1 MNKPRECTI
10 AQTYSDA
17 VVERSH
23 DVTLRVNNLKVM
35 KQFYQQ
41 VLGLQLL
48 GEFPSAVLLKRSDG
62 SCEQIQMLALLQR
75 SIGAGPGRNAAGRIS
90 LNMPIEGHEMEKK
103 RLQSLGL
110 KVGETNHEGIEKR
123 ALCFRDPEGN
133 EVKLLFRNPT
143 LDS

>member
-1 MNKPRECTI
+1 MNKARECTI
-10 AQTYSDA
+10 AQTYGDA

-23 DVTLRVNNLKVM
+23 DVTLRVNNLKAM

-48 GEFPSAVLLKRSDG
+48 GEFPSAVLLKISDG

-75 SIGAGPGRNAAGRIS
+75 SIGAGPERNAAGRVS
-90 LNMPIEGHEMEKK
+90 LNMPIENYEIEKK

-110 KVGETNHEGIEKR
+110 RIDETHHEAIGKR

-133 EVKLLFRNPT
+133 EVRLLCGTPAT
-143 LDS
+143 KP